1 MSAYLPVVKTKDVRV
16 STGWSPLTC
25 VSSVTE
31 PKKPELRTL
40 YQTQTDIIIEETWIE
55 VKWTNRLVIIEL
67 CFTELLYLFLDYV
80 FLYSKIYPLLGTLNY
95 TVSAYEFG

>member
-31 PKKPELRTL
+31 PKKPDLRTL
-40 YQTQTDIIIEETWIE
+40 YQTQTDIIIEDTWIE

-67 CFTELLYLFLDYV
+67 CFKEFLFLDYV
-80 FLYSKIYPLLGTLNY
+80 LLYSAIYPLLRTLNY

>member
-1 MSAYLPVVKTKDVRV
+1 MSEFQLGNFPWHVWVQ
-16 STGWSPLTC
+16 
-25 VSSVTE
+25 
-31 PKKPELRTL
+31 PKKPDLRTL

-80 FLYSKIYPLLGTLNY
+80 LLYSKIYPLLGTLNY